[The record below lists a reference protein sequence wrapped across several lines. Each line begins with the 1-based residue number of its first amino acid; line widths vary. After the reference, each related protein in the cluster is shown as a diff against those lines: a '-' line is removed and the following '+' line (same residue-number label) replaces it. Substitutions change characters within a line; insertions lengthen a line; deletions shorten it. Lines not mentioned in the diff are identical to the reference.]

1 MTTTIVDEA
10 FDGVDGVRLRAA
22 MGEELLA
29 RFSDVQEREP
39 VEPTAE
45 NVDAFVVAR
54 DIAGTAVGCGALRV
68 LDDGTAE
75 VKRMYVAPEAR
86 GTGAS
91 TAILRALEDRA
102 RERGVVT
109 VQMAT
114 TVRQP
119 EAVRFYER
127 EGYKRIHSFGPYPEH
142 PLGVYLAREID

>member
-1 MTTTIVDEA
+1 MTTTIVDVP
-10 FDGVDGVRLRAA
+10 FDDAEGVRLRAA
-22 MGEELLA
+22 MGAELFAL
-29 RFSDVQEREP
+29 FSDVQEREP

-54 DIAGTAVGCGALRV
+54 DAAGAAVGCGALRL

-102 RERGVVT
+102 RARGVAT
-109 VQMAT
+109 VRMAT

-119 EAVRFYER
+119 DAIRFYER
-127 EGYKRIHSFGPYPEH
+127 AGYRRIETFGPYPVH
-142 PLGVYLAREID
+142 PLGVYLTREIG

>member
-1 MTTTIVDEA
+1 MTTTIVDA
-10 FDGVDGVRLRAA
+10 PFDGADGVRLRTD
-22 MGEELLA
+22 MGAELME

-54 DIAGTAVGCGALRV
+54 DAAGTAVGCGALRV
-68 LDDGTAE
+68 LEDGTAE

-86 GTGAS
+86 GTGTS

-102 RERGVVT
+102 RDRGVTT

-119 EAVRFYER
+119 DAVRFYER
-127 EGYKRIHSFGPYPEH
+127 EGYRRIESFGPYPVH
-142 PLGVYLAREID
+142 PLGVYLTREI